1 MKYILNEIPVKTT
14 NNFNINNLQID
25 LNIPNILEF
34 KEFKTKNINLNYDII
49 NNFNSKIGLKF
60 DKALNITIDIKDKIE
75 ENIELLYEF
84 NNNDTL
90 IDNININY
98 YENSKANII
107 IKYKSLDNNTHFHHL
122 KENLKVSSNAEGSI
136 TIINMLNENSTN
148 LIAIENETKNNSKIT
163 HNIIDLGSKTKINN
177 IYTTTYD
184 NSENYLNNLYIGIN
198 DIIDMNYNYINKGIK
213 STNIIES
220 QGVLDNKSS
229 KKFRGTI
236 NFLEG
241 SKKSIGRENE
251 NCILLSDD
259 SISSSVPI
267 LSCGEEDVIGTHSI
281 SSGKIDEDKLFY
293 LMSRGLNLNESKKLI
308 ILSNFNKIISNIPD
322 NKLQEEIIDYIDNI
336 VKE

>member
-25 LNIPNILEF
+25 LNIPNNLEF
-34 KEFKTKNINLNYDII
+34 KEYKTNINLNYNII

-84 NNNDTL
+84 SNNDTL

-122 KENLKVSSNAEGSI
+122 KENLKVSSNSEGSI
-136 TIINMLNENSTN
+136 TIVNMLNEKSIN

-163 HNIIDLGSKTKINN
+163 HNIIDLGSNTKINN

-220 QGVLDNKSS
+220 QGVLDNKSI
-229 KKFRGTI
+229 KKFREIYG
-236 NFLEG
+236 
-241 SKKSIGRENE
+241 NE
-251 NCILLSDD
+251 
-259 SISSSVPI
+259 PI
-267 LSCGEEDVIGTHSI
+267 VIAGNVITPAATR
-281 SSGKIDEDKLFY
+281 D
-293 LMSRGLNLNESKKLI
+293 LI
-308 ILSNFNKIISNIPD
+308 
-322 NKLQEEIIDYIDNI
+322 EA
-336 VKE
+336 